1 VSDTPQTLVIVERRT
16 RHDLRVIFP
25 AACEALR
32 PFFDPA
38 NQWAGHSQE
47 HLALRTLKE
56 QFSELSAQ
64 DSFLVVTTVKRLY
77 AAGNFTPPKE

>member
-1 VSDTPQTLVIVERRT
+1 MTTPLSTEERRT

-38 NQWAGHSQE
+38 SQWAGMSHE

-56 QFSELSAQ
+56 QFPTLDTHEC
-64 DSFLVVTTVKRLY
+64 FLVVTTVKRLVASGSY
-77 AAGNFTPPKE
+77 TQK

>member
-1 VSDTPQTLVIVERRT
+1 MNPVERRT
-16 RHDLRVIFP
+16 QTELRAVFP

-38 NQWAGHSQE
+38 NQWAGQNHE

-56 QFSELSAQ
+56 EFPTLSVQ
-64 DSFLVVTTVKRLY
+64 DAFIVVATVKRLIAQGHY
-77 AAGNFTPPKE
+77 SPPPA

>member
-1 VSDTPQTLVIVERRT
+1 MSDAINPVERRT
-16 RHDLRVIFP
+16 QTELRAVFP

-38 NQWAGHSQE
+38 NLWAGQTHE

-56 QFSELSAQ
+56 QFPMLSAQ
-64 DSFLVVTTVKRLY
+64 DSFLVVATVKRLI
-77 AAGNFTPPKE
+77 AQGSF